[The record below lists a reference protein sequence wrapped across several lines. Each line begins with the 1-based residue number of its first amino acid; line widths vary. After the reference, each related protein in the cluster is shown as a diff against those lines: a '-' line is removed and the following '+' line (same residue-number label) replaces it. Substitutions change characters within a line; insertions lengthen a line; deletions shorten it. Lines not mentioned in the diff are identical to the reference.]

1 MEFDYDKSVSNAHL
15 EAAGWGIDAFNHS
28 NPFESHVIYVRD
40 YRNEHIRLFTIKQAD
55 FDTIKLPLHLT
66 SYMLASVIAEFVSK
80 AAKGKLNAKE
90 SNTLAP
96 ALVGYAKSTET
107 YQRWRRVSGATE
119 RLHMVINIYAGSGL
133 LRPFIARASE
143 TVVLT
148 TQELLVFSSQVKGMD
163 VSNHPEWFR
172 GRR

>member
-15 EAAGWGIDAFNHS
+15 EAAGWGMDAFNHS

-40 YRNEHIRLFTIKQAD
+40 YRNDHIRLFTIKKAD

-66 SYMLASVIAEFVSK
+66 SDMLASVIAEFVSK
-80 AAKGKLNAKE
+80 AAKGVEYEE
-90 SNTLAP
+90 SDTLAP

-107 YQRWRRVSGATE
+107 YRSWRRVSGTTE

-133 LRPFIARASE
+133 LRPFIARAPE
-143 TVVLT
+143 TVLT
-148 TQELLVFSSQVKGMD
+148 TQELLVFSSQVKNMD

-172 GRR
+172 GLR

>member
-1 MEFDYDKSVSNAHL
+1 M
-15 EAAGWGIDAFNHS
+15 DAFNHS

-40 YRNEHIRLFTIKQAD
+40 YRNDHIRLFTIKQAD

-66 SYMLASVIAEFVSK
+66 SD
-80 AAKGKLNAKE
+80 
-90 SNTLAP
+90 TLAP
-96 ALVGYAKSTET
+96 ALVGYTKSTET
-107 YQRWRRVSGATE
+107 YRSWRRVSGATE

-133 LRPFIARASE
+133 LRPFIARAPE
-143 TVVLT
+143 IVLT
-148 TQELLVFSSQVKGMD
+148 TQEVLVFSSQVKNMD

>member
-15 EAAGWGIDAFNHS
+15 EAAGWGMDAFNHS

-40 YRNEHIRLFTIKQAD
+40 YRNDHIRLFTIKQTD

-66 SYMLASVIAEFVSK
+66 SDMLASVIAEFVSK

-90 SNTLAP
+90 SDTLAP

-107 YQRWRRVSGATE
+107 YRSWRRVSGAAE

-133 LRPFIARASE
+133 LRPFIARAPK
-143 TVVLT
+143 TVLT
-148 TQELLVFSSQVKGMD
+148 SQEVLAFSSQVKGMD